1 MRNRYAGLLCV
12 LGLSI
17 VAVGCYNNPDVSSR
31 PPGSGVKDIHS
42 GPQVGPGTTAGWGNR
57 RSTTCGE
64 GSAIRVE
71 PTHGAATG
79 DSPSPD
85 HAGAATPEKH
95 DAGAPVGQSRTRA
108 LNETLTE
115 ALTGSKRVR

>member
-1 MRNRYAGLLCV
+1 M
-12 LGLSI
+12 LGLSM
-17 VAVGCYNNPDVSSR
+17 VAVGCYNNPDLASR

-42 GPQVGPGTTAGWGNR
+42 GPQVGPGTTAGGATAGPQPAAKAGHSN
-57 RSTTCGE
+57 
-64 GSAIRVE
+64 VE

-95 DAGAPVGQSRTRA
+95 EAGAPAGSHGQEHSPKA
-108 LNETLTE
+108 
-115 ALTGSKRVR
+115 SQKH